1 MTNST
6 CKGESAPCE
15 NSKCQY
21 GQRNLHK
28 SSEGEAINQTLDALM
43 NMKLELS
50 AYKYMK
56 CIIQIDHKEISTNT
70 PVNYG
75 GVGKSISKQLRP
87 WEIL

>member
-1 MTNST
+1 MGS
-6 CKGESAPCE
+6 SE
-15 NSKCQY
+15 NTIVQY